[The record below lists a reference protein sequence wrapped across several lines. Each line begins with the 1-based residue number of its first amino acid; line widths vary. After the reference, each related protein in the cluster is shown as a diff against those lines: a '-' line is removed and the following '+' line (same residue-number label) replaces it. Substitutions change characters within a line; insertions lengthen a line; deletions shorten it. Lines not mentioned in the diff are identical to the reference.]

1 MDLTQRK
8 LTKQEWEGIE
18 VPVDEREKIVLK
30 MIQYGFHNIDYKFNH
45 NTTLIDYA
53 KLEKS
58 DAMES
63 YIFQEYLQCRLKK
76 IYKKLGIDRKID
88 THVKIQP
95 KKRDLIR
102 LNNVKDTIVN
112 KQNIL
117 YEFTV
122 MELIE
127 KMLQNRLKKKPRWL
141 YYYYTLVNLS
151 NNHLKMNNLLEQEV
165 NALIEDFEN
174 EVNYFDILINA
185 SEVIEQ
191 NDYLLRYSDMSLYDH
206 QKRIFSLFNK
216 EKLRSPK
223 MVLYVAPTGTGKT
236 LTPIGLAEKYRVIF
250 VCAARHVGLALAKSA
265 ISSGRKI
272 ALAFNCQDAEDIR
285 LHFAA
290 AKEFT
295 KNYKTGGIFRVD
307 NSVGDNVEII
317 ISDIESYTIAMRYM
331 KAFNPVE
338 NMITYWDE
346 PTITM
351 DYDSHPFH
359 EIIKQNWGENVVPNI
374 VLSSATLPHE
384 DEIRDVIADY
394 RSRFEGD
401 VVSIIS
407 ADCNNSISL
416 VNKDGKIVV
425 PHTLDANEDYEDL
438 MDCVEHCQKSSSLI
452 RYIDLQEVANFLVYV
467 NEKNYISER
476 LYKLNNYF
484 ESVKDITIFNIKT
497 YYLSLFSKIDED
509 DWEEIYDYF
518 QNTMKKLYT
527 SNIYVTTKDAYT
539 LTHGPTIYLT
549 KDVEKVAKFY
559 LQQSKIPDSVVGH
572 IQEQVRKNDKISAE
586 IEKLEKTFE
595 DTMAKEAEKDKKM
608 ANEGRLPP
616 EMKQLRGKIE
626 RLHTQI
632 QSIAMPEI
640 FVPNSPEH
648 IKKWLNNNLDSDE
661 TIANVFRPEI
671 PDEYVIK
678 LMQLNDVEPFW
689 KLLLLIGIGVFM
701 NHKSVGYVEI
711 MKALAQEQKLLMVL
725 ATDDYIYGT
734 NYQFCHGYIGKDLVH
749 LTQEKLIQ
757 ALGRVGR
764 NKQNKKYSVRM
775 RDDVFLRRIFMKLSV
790 KKEADMMNLL
800 FTS

>member
-8 LTKQEWEGIE
+8 LSKQEWEGIE
-18 VPVDEREKIVLK
+18 VPVEAQEKIVLK
-30 MIQYGFHNIDYKFNH
+30 MIQEGFKNVDYKFNE
-45 NTTLIDYA
+45 NTTLVDYA

-58 DAMES
+58 DSMEK
-63 YIFQEYLQCRLKK
+63 YIFQEYLQKRLEK
-76 IYKKLGIDRKID
+76 IYKKNKVDRNVKVS
-88 THVKIQP
+88 VKIQP

-102 LNNVKDTIVN
+102 LNNVKDAIDRKAST
-112 KQNIL
+112 L

-122 MELIE
+122 VELIE
-127 KMLQNRLKKKPRWL
+127 KMLQNRSKGKNKWL
-141 YYYYTLVNLS
+141 YYYYTLVHLS
-151 NNHLKMNNLLEQEV
+151 ANHLKMNCVLEQELT
-165 NALIEDFEN
+165 ALIEKYQD
-174 EVNYFDILINA
+174 EVDYEDIFANI
-185 SEVIEQ
+185 SDVIER
-191 NDYLLRYSDMSLYDH
+191 NDYLLRYADMALYEH

-216 EKLRSPK
+216 EKMRSPK
-223 MVLYVAPTGTGKT
+223 LVLYVAPTGTGKT
-236 LTPIGLAEKYRVIF
+236 LTPIGLAEKYRIIF

-272 ALAFNCQDAEDIR
+272 ALAFNCEDAEDIR

-317 ISDIESYTIAMRYM
+317 ISDIQSYTIAMRYM

-359 EIIKQNWGENVVPNI
+359 EIIQQNWAENVVPNI

-384 DEIRDVIADY
+384 DEIRDVVADY
-394 RSRFEGD
+394 RARFEGD
-401 VVSIIS
+401 MVSIIS

-416 VNKDGKIVV
+416 VNKDGKVVV
-425 PHTLDANEDYEDL
+425 PHTLATNDDYEDML
-438 MDCVEHCQKSSSLI
+438 ECVEHCKKSSSLI
-452 RYIDLQEVANFLVYV
+452 RYMDLQEIANFLLYV
-467 NEKNYISER
+467 NEFITEP
-476 LYKLNNYF
+476 LYKMKNYF
-484 ESVKDITIFNIKT
+484 ESVKDINIFNIKS
-497 YYLSLFSKIDED
+497 YYLTLLTKVDED
-509 DWEEIYDYF
+509 DWEEIYEYF
-518 QNTMKKLYT
+518 QNNMRKQFP
-527 SNIYVTTKDAYT
+527 SNIFVTTKDAYT

-559 LQQSKIPDSVVGH
+559 LQQSKIPDSVIEH
-572 IQEQVRKNDKISAE
+572 IQEQVRKNDKICTE

-595 DTMAKEAEKDKKM
+595 DTMAKEVEKDNKM
-608 ANEGRLPP
+608 GDEGRMPP
-616 EMKQLRGKIE
+616 EMKQLRAKIE
-626 RLHTQI
+626 RL
-632 QSIAMPEI
+632 QSQVQSVSMPEI
-640 FVPNSPEH
+640 YVPNSNDH
-648 IKKWLNNNLDSDE
+648 LRKWVSDE
-661 TIANVFRPEI
+661 KNRDDVFRPEI

-701 NHKSVGYVEI
+701 NHTSVGYVEI
-711 MKALAQEQKLLMVL
+711 MKALAQQQKLLMIL

-790 KKEADMMNLL
+790 KKEADMMNKL
-800 FTS
+800 FST

>member
-18 VPVDEREKIVLK
+18 IPVEEREKIVLK
-30 MIQYGFHNIDYKFNH
+30 MIQHGFHNVDHKFNH

-58 DAMES
+58 DSMET
-63 YIFQEYLQCRLKK
+63 YIFQEYLQARLTK
-76 IYKKLGIDRKID
+76 IYKKLGISREVTGSIKI
-88 THVKIQP
+88 KP

-102 LNNVKDTIVN
+102 LENVKDAIGK
-112 KQNIL
+112 KQDSL

-127 KMLQNRLKKKPRWL
+127 KMLQNKIKKKAKWL
-141 YYYYTLVNLS
+141 FYYYTLVHLS
-151 NNHLKMNNLLEQEV
+151 SNHLKMNNVLEKEV
-165 NALIEDFEN
+165 NALIDDFAE
-174 EVNYFDILINA
+174 EVDYCEIMTNA
-185 SEVIEQ
+185 SFLIEN
-191 NDYLLRYSDMSLYDH
+191 NDYLLRYSDMKLYDH

-476 LYKLNNYF
+476 LYTLNNYF

-509 DWEEIYDYF
+509 DWEEIYGYF
-518 QNTMKKLYT
+518 QNTMKILYP

-539 LTHGPTIYLT
+539 LTHGPTIYLA
-549 KDVEKVAKFY
+549 KNVEKVAKFY

-711 MKALAQEQKLLMVL
+711 MKSLAQEQKLLMVL

>member
-18 VPVDEREKIVLK
+18 VPVDEREKTVLK
-30 MIQYGFHNIDYKFNH
+30 MIQQGFHNVDYKFNQ

-58 DAMES
+58 DVMES
-63 YIFQEYLQCRLKK
+63 YIFQEYLQTRLKK
-76 IYKKLGIDRKID
+76 IYKKLGIERKLD
-88 THVKIQP
+88 THAKIQP

-102 LNNVKDTIVN
+102 LNNVKETIVN
-112 KQNIL
+112 KQSIL

-122 MELIE
+122 LELIE

-141 YYYYTLVNLS
+141 YYYYTLVHLS
-151 NNHLKMNNLLEQEV
+151 NNHLKMNNVLEKEV
-165 NALIEDFEN
+165 NALIEDFED
-174 EVNYFDILINA
+174 EVNYFDILVNA
-185 SEVIEQ
+185 SGVIEQ
-191 NDYLLRYSDMSLYDH
+191 NDYLLRYSDMSLYEH

-250 VCAARHVGLALAKSA
+250 VCAARHVGLALAKSS
-265 ISSGRKI
+265 ISAGRKI

-351 DYDSHPFH
+351 DYESHPFH
-359 EIIKQNWGENVVPNI
+359 EIIKQNWGENIVPNI

-401 VVSIIS
+401 VVSIVS

-416 VNKDGKIVV
+416 VNKEGKVVV
-425 PHTLDANEDYEDL
+425 PHTLDANEDYDDL
-438 MDCVEHCQKSSSLI
+438 MECVEHCQKSSSLI
-452 RYIDLQEVANFLVYV
+452 RYMDLQEIANFLVYV
-467 NEKNYISER
+467 NQNNYIEEK
-476 LYKLNNYF
+476 LYHLTNYF
-484 ESVKDITIFNIKT
+484 ENVKDINIFNIKM
-497 YYLSLFSKIDED
+497 YYLSVFSKIDED
-509 DWEEIYDYF
+509 DWEEIYEHF
-518 QNTMKKLYT
+518 QDSMKKVYP
-527 SNIYVTTKDAYT
+527 SNIFVTTKDAYT
-539 LTHGPTIYLT
+539 LTHGPTIYLA
-549 KDVEKVAKFY
+549 KDIEKVAKFY
-559 LQQSKIPDSVVGH
+559 LQQSKIPDKVIEH
-572 IQEQVRKNDKISAE
+572 IQEQVQKNDKLNAE
-586 IEKLEKTFE
+586 IEKLEKIFE
-595 DTMAKEAEKDKKM
+595 DTMNKESEKDKRST
-608 ANEGRLPP
+608 EDGRMPP
-616 EMKQLRGKIE
+616 EMKQLRLRIE
-626 RLHTQI
+626 RLQEQI
-632 QSIAMPEI
+632 QSVSMPEI
-640 FVPNSPEH
+640 FVPNSVEH
-648 IKKWLNNNLDSDE
+648 LRKWNSDQTNL
-661 TIANVFRPEI
+661 THVFRPEI

-678 LMQLNDVEPFW
+678 LMQLNDIEPFW

-701 NHKSVGYVEI
+701 NHTSIGYVEI
-711 MKALAQEQKLLMVL
+711 MKSLAQEQKLLMVL

-734 NYQFCHGYIGKDLVH
+734 NYQFCHGYIGKDLAH

-775 RDDVFLRRIFMKLSV
+775 RDNVFLRRIFMKLSV
-790 KKEADMMNLL
+790 KKEADMMNQL
-800 FTS
+800 FST

>member
-18 VPVDEREKIVLK
+18 IPVEEREKIVLK
-30 MIQYGFHNIDYKFNH
+30 MIQHGFHNVDHKFNH

-58 DAMES
+58 DSMET
-63 YIFQEYLQCRLKK
+63 YIFQEYLQARLTK
-76 IYKKLGIDRKID
+76 IYKKLGISREVTGSIKI
-88 THVKIQP
+88 KP

-102 LNNVKDTIVN
+102 LENVKDAIGK
-112 KQNIL
+112 KQDSL

-127 KMLQNRLKKKPRWL
+127 KMLQNKIKKKAKWL
-141 YYYYTLVNLS
+141 FYYYTLVHLS
-151 NNHLKMNNLLEQEV
+151 SNHLKMNNVLEKEV
-165 NALIEDFEN
+165 NALIDDFAE
-174 EVNYFDILINA
+174 EVDYCEIMTNA
-185 SEVIEQ
+185 SFLIEN
-191 NDYLLRYSDMSLYDH
+191 NDYLLRYSDMKLYDH

-351 DYDSHPFH
+351 DYNSHPFH

-416 VNKDGKIVV
+416 VNKDGKIVA
-425 PHTLDANEDYEDL
+425 PHTLDTNEDYEDL

-452 RYIDLQEVANFLVYV
+452 RYIDLQEVANFIVYV

-509 DWEEIYDYF
+509 DWEEIYGYF
-518 QNTMKKLYT
+518 QNTMKILYP

-539 LTHGPTIYLT
+539 LTHGPTIYLA
-549 KDVEKVAKFY
+549 KNVEKVAKFY

-608 ANEGRLPP
+608 SNEGRLPP

-711 MKALAQEQKLLMVL
+711 MKSLAQEQKLLMVL